1 MQGAWP
7 EEWVGPGV
15 GKPLG
20 RRALLTGSLLPPR
33 HSAEPAPAL
42 KQQLLAC
49 EPTASHPCCG
59 GDKGCHHP
67 RPPPQPGL
75 RSAPLPRPRSE
86 AQAPPL
92 AWLPLSRALLASAQF
107 SLRAETHD
115 PLENGPL
122 LPGRPA
128 VSSPGSTTPAF
139 LGEGP
144 RKFAFSSSGG
154 HDLRNATRR
163 SPLCFKKQDLGE
175 DKSISTPSA
184 VDHRSWKSE

>member
-1 MQGAWP
+1 MSPRPATPAVEATKAATTPAPHPSRGCPWRVSGKEEELALLRWGSQWHFQGARLQTP
-7 EEWVGPGV
+7 
-15 GKPLG
+15 
-20 RRALLTGSLLPPR
+20 RA
-33 HSAEPAPAL
+33 AL
-42 KQQLLAC
+42 W
-49 EPTASHPCCG
+49 
-59 GDKGCHHP
+59 
-67 RPPPQPGL
+67 

-92 AWLPLSRALLASAQF
+92 AWLPLPRALLASAQF